1 MQQIIRAFTALAVG
15 VLASGAIAQT
25 QDATSFFGGK
35 TVTIIAGSGSGGGV
49 DLYAR
54 LIGRHLQKY
63 IPGNPSVVVQNMPG
77 AGSLA
82 AAHHLY
88 SVAPKDGTVMAV
100 VPAPALFD
108 PLMAGEDLSK
118 YDPRK
123 FNYVAN
129 ANADT
134 LVCVVRKDAP
144 VQSYK
149 DLFEKELV
157 VGGTGPGSAL
167 WYYPTMERYVLG
179 VKLKVIAGY
188 KGSNELSL
196 ALQRNEIQGV
206 CGIFWSS
213 ARQQYPGLMTPGGD
227 FKVIVQ
233 HDARSL
239 PVLKAAGVP
248 LSIDFARTAEQKQ
261 ALEAFLLQGSISRP
275 FILPPDVAPERVA
288 MMRKALAD
296 TLKDPDLLAEA
307 KKSGLDLMSETGPQ
321 VEAQVKKI
329 YGTSPDIL
337 AYLRKG
343 AGTSK

>member
-1 MQQIIRAFTALAVG
+1 MRNMLRLSLALCLGLAASHAV
-15 VLASGAIAQT
+15 AQ
-25 QDATSFFGGK
+25 DEANYFKGK
-35 TVTIIAGSGSGGGV
+35 TVTIIAGSGAGGGV

-54 LIGRHLQKY
+54 LIGRHLSKHT
-63 IPGNPSVVVQNMPG
+63 PGNPTVVVQNMPG

-88 SVAPKDGTVMAV
+88 TVAAKDGSAIAV

-108 PLMAGEDLSK
+108 PLMAGDDLTK

-123 FNYVAN
+123 FNYLAN

-144 VQSYK
+144 VQSYRE
-149 DLFEKELV
+149 LFDKELL

-167 WYYPTMERYVLG
+167 WYYPTMEKYVLG
-179 VKLKVIAGY
+179 VKFKMIAGY

-213 ARQQYPGLMTPGGD
+213 ARQQYPGLMKPDGD
-227 FKVIVQ
+227 FRVIVQ
-233 HDARSL
+233 HDAIAI
-239 PVLKAAGVP
+239 PALKSAGVP
-248 LSIDFARTAEQKQ
+248 LSIDFAKTPQQKE

-275 FILPPDVAPERVA
+275 FILPPGVAPERVA
-288 MMRKALAD
+288 AMRKALD
-296 TLKDPDLLAEA
+296 ETLKDPDLLTEA
-307 KKSGLDLMSETGPQ
+307 AKGGMDIASQTGQEVQEQ
-321 VEAQVKKI
+321 VDKI
-329 YGTSPDIL
+329 YRTSPDIL

-343 AGTSK
+343 ASQ

>member
-1 MQQIIRAFTALAVG
+1 MRNSFRTTLALCLGLVAVQALA
-15 VLASGAIAQT
+15 
-25 QDATSFFGGK
+25 QDEATYFKGK
-35 TVTIIAGSGSGGGV
+35 TVTVIAGSGAGGGV

-54 LIGRHLQKY
+54 LIGRHLSKH
-63 IPGNPSVVVQNMPG
+63 IPGNPAVIVQNMPG

-88 SVAPKDGTVMAV
+88 SVAPRDGTSIAV

-108 PLMAGEDLSK
+108 PLMAGDDLSK

-123 FNYVAN
+123 FNYLGN

-144 VQSYK
+144 VKTYR
-149 DLFEKELV
+149 DLFDKELV

-167 WYYPTMERYVLG
+167 WYYPTMEKYVLG
-179 VKLKVIAGY
+179 VKFKVVAGY

-213 ARQQYPGLMTPGGD
+213 ARQQYPGLMNPDGE
-227 FKVIVQ
+227 FRVIVQ
-233 HDARSL
+233 HDARSI
-239 PVLKAAGVP
+239 PALKAAGVP
-248 LSIDFARTAEQKQ
+248 LSVDFAKTAQQKE

-275 FILPPDVAPERVA
+275 FIVPPGVAPQRVA
-288 MMRKALAD
+288 ALRKALAA

-307 KKSGLDLMSETGPQ
+307 GKSGMDIESQTGDEVQ
-321 VEAQVKKI
+321 ALVEQI
-329 YGTSPDIL
+329 YNTSPEIL

-343 AGTSK
+343 ASQTQ

>member
-1 MQQIIRAFTALAVG
+1 MRNILRTAFAVG
-15 VLASGAIAQT
+15 LGLVASQAFAQ
-25 QDATSFFGGK
+25 DEAAFFKGK
-35 TVTIIAGSGSGGGV
+35 TVTVIAGSGSGGGV

-54 LIGRHLQKY
+54 LIGRHLSKHL
-63 IPGNPSVVVQNMPG
+63 PGNPSVIVQNMPG

-88 SVAPKDGTVMAV
+88 TVAPKDGTSIAV

-123 FNYVAN
+123 FNYLIN

-144 VQSYK
+144 VQSYRE
-149 DLFEKELV
+149 LFDKELV

-167 WYYPTMERYVLG
+167 WYYPTMEKYVLG
-179 VKLKVIAGY
+179 VKFKVIAGY

-196 ALQRNEIQGV
+196 ALQRKEIQGV

-213 ARQQYPGLMTPGGD
+213 ARQQYPGLMKPDGD
-227 FKVIVQ
+227 FRVIVQ
-233 HDARSL
+233 HDARSI
-239 PVLKAAGVP
+239 PALKAAGVP
-248 LSIDFARTAEQKQ
+248 LSTEFARTAQQKE

-275 FILPPDVAPERVA
+275 FILPPGVAPQRVA
-288 MMRKALAD
+288 AMRKALEE
-296 TLKDPDLLAEA
+296 TLKDPELMAEA
-307 KKSGLDLMSETGPQ
+307 AKSGMDIESQTGADVQ
-321 VEAQVKKI
+321 ALVEKI
-329 YGTSPDIL
+329 YATSPEIL

-343 AGTSK
+343 ASQTQ

>member
-1 MQQIIRAFTALAVG
+1 MRNILRTTLAIG
-15 VLASGAIAQT
+15 MGLIASQAVAQ
-25 QDATSFFGGK
+25 DEATFFKGK
-35 TVTIIAGSGSGGGV
+35 TVTVIAGSGSGGGV

-54 LIGRHLQKY
+54 LIGRHLSKHL
-63 IPGNPSVVVQNMPG
+63 PGYPAVIVQNMPG

-88 SVAPKDGTVMAV
+88 TVAPKDGTSIAV

-108 PLMAGEDLSK
+108 PLMAGDDLSK

-123 FNYVAN
+123 FNYLVN

-144 VQSYK
+144 VQSYR
-149 DLFEKELV
+149 DLFDKELV

-167 WYYPTMERYVLG
+167 WYYPTMEKYVLG
-179 VKLKVIAGY
+179 VKFKVIAGY

-213 ARQQYPGLMTPGGD
+213 ARQQYPGLMKPDGE
-227 FKVIVQ
+227 FRVIVQ
-233 HDARSL
+233 HDARSI
-239 PVLKAAGVP
+239 PALKAAGVP
-248 LSIDFARTAEQKQ
+248 LSTDFARTPQQKE

-275 FILPPDVAPERVA
+275 FILPPGVAPQRVA
-288 MMRKALAD
+288 AMRKALEE
-296 TLKDPDLLAEA
+296 TLKDPELLAEA
-307 KKSGLDLMSETGPQ
+307 AKGGMDIDSQTGAEVQ
-321 VEAQVKKI
+321 ALVDKI
-329 YGTSPDIL
+329 YGTSPEIL

-343 AGTSK
+343 ASQTP

>member
-1 MQQIIRAFTALAVG
+1 MRNILRTALVFGLGLVASQA
-15 VLASGAIAQT
+15 LA
-25 QDATSFFGGK
+25 QDEAAFFKGK
-35 TVTIIAGSGSGGGV
+35 TVTVIAGSGSGGGV

-54 LIGRHLQKY
+54 LVGRHLSKHL
-63 IPGNPSVVVQNMPG
+63 PGNPAVIVQNMPG

-88 SVAPKDGTVMAV
+88 TVAAKDGTSIAV

-108 PLMAGEDLSK
+108 PLMAGDDLAK

-123 FNYVAN
+123 FNYLVN

-144 VQSYK
+144 VQSYRE
-149 DLFEKELV
+149 LFDKELV

-167 WYYPTMERYVLG
+167 WYYPTMEKYVLG
-179 VKLKVIAGY
+179 VKFKVIAGY

-196 ALQRNEIQGV
+196 ALQRKEIQGV

-213 ARQQYPGLMTPGGD
+213 ARQQYPGLMKPDGE
-227 FKVIVQ
+227 FRVIVQ
-233 HDARSL
+233 HDARSI
-239 PVLKAAGVP
+239 PALKAAGVP
-248 LSIDFARTAEQKQ
+248 LSTEFARTAQQKE

-275 FILPPDVAPERVA
+275 FILPPGVAPQRVA
-288 MMRKALAD
+288 TMRKALEE
-296 TLKDPDLLAEA
+296 TLKDPELMAEA
-307 KKSGLDLMSETGPQ
+307 AKSGLDIESQTGAEVQAQ
-321 VEAQVKKI
+321 VERI
-329 YGTSPDIL
+329 YGTPPEIL

-343 AGTSK
+343 ASQTQ

>member
-1 MQQIIRAFTALAVG
+1 MRNILRTALAIGIGLVASQA
-15 VLASGAIAQT
+15 LA
-25 QDATSFFGGK
+25 QDEATFFKGK
-35 TVTIIAGSGSGGGV
+35 TVTVIAGSGSGGGV

-54 LIGRHLQKY
+54 LIGRHLSKHL
-63 IPGNPSVVVQNMPG
+63 PGNPAVIVQNMPG

-88 SVAPKDGTVMAV
+88 TVAPKDGTSIAV

-108 PLMAGEDLSK
+108 PLMAGDDLSK

-123 FNYVAN
+123 FNYLVN

-144 VQSYK
+144 VQTYRE
-149 DLFEKELV
+149 LFDKELV

-167 WYYPTMERYVLG
+167 WYYPTMEKYVLG
-179 VKLKVIAGY
+179 VKFKVIAGY

-213 ARQQYPGLMTPGGD
+213 ARQQYPGLMKPDGE
-227 FKVIVQ
+227 FRVIVQ
-233 HDARSL
+233 HDARSI
-239 PVLKAAGVP
+239 PALKAAGVP
-248 LSIDFARTAEQKQ
+248 LSTDFARTPQQKE

-275 FILPPDVAPERVA
+275 FILPPGVAPQRVA
-288 MMRKALAD
+288 AMRKALEE
-296 TLKDPDLLAEA
+296 TLKDPELLAEA
-307 KKSGLDLMSETGPQ
+307 AKGGMDIDSQTGAEVQ
-321 VEAQVKKI
+321 ALVEKI
-329 YGTSPDIL
+329 YGTSPEIL

-343 AGTSK
+343 ASQTP

>member
-1 MQQIIRAFTALAVG
+1 MRDIFRVSLALMAG
-15 VLASGAIAQT
+15 LAASQAMAQ
-25 QDATSFFGGK
+25 DEAAYFKGK
-35 TVTIIAGSGSGGGV
+35 TVTIIAGSASGGGV

-54 LIGRHLQKY
+54 LVGRHLSKY
-63 IPGNPSVVVQNMPG
+63 VPGNPTVVVQNMPG

-88 SVAPKDGTVMAV
+88 SVAPKDGTSIAAA
-100 VPAPALFD
+100 PAPALFD

-123 FNYVAN
+123 FNYLAN

-144 VQSYK
+144 VKSYA

-157 VGGTGPGSAL
+157 VGGSGPGSAL
-167 WYYPTMERYVLG
+167 WYYPTMEKYVLG
-179 VKLKVIAGY
+179 VKFKVIAGY

-213 ARQQYPGLMTPGGD
+213 ARQQYPGLMKPDGD
-227 FKVIVQ
+227 FRVIVQ
-233 HDARSL
+233 HDARSI
-239 PVLKAAGVP
+239 PALKDAGVP
-248 LSIDFARTAEQKQ
+248 LSLDFAKTPQQKE
-261 ALEAFLLQGSISRP
+261 ALEAFLLQGSLSRP
-275 FILPPDVAPERVA
+275 FFLPPGVPPQRVA
-288 MMRKALAD
+288 TMRKAISD
-296 TLKDPDLLAEA
+296 TLKDPELLAEA
-307 KKSGLDLMSETGPQ
+307 AKSGLDLVTETGEEVQ
-321 VEAQVKKI
+321 AQVNKI
-329 YGTSPDIL
+329 YGTSPEIL

-343 AGTSK
+343 SSQAQ

>member
-1 MQQIIRAFTALAVG
+1 MMRQAVG
-15 VLASGAIAQT
+15 ACAALGVSVFAFQAMAQT
-25 QDATSFFGGK
+25 DAAAFFKGK
-35 TVTIIAGSGSGGGV
+35 NVSIIAGSAAGGGV

-54 LIGRHLQKY
+54 LIGRHLQKH
-63 IPGNPSVVVQNMPG
+63 IPGNPNIVVQNMPG

-88 SVAPKDGTVMAV
+88 TVAPKDGTSIAA

-108 PLMAGEDLSK
+108 PLMAGEDLAK

-123 FNYVAN
+123 FNYLGN

-149 DLFEKELV
+149 ELFDKELV
-157 VGGTGPGSAL
+157 VGGSGPGSAL
-167 WYYPTMERYVLG
+167 WYYPTMEKYVLG
-179 VKLKVIAGY
+179 VKFKMIAGY

-213 ARQQYPGLMTPGGD
+213 ARQQYPGLMNTNGD
-227 FKVIVQ
+227 YKVIAQ
-233 HDARSL
+233 HDTRPL

-248 LSIDFARTAEQKQ
+248 VTVDFAKTDQQKL
-261 ALEAFLLQGSISRP
+261 ALSAFLAQGSISRP
-275 FILPPDVAPERVA
+275 FILPPGVAPERVA
-288 MMRKALAD
+288 LMRKSFDAVM
-296 TLKDPDLLAEA
+296 KDPELVAEA
-307 KKSGLDLMSETGPQ
+307 QKSGLDIVSESGEDVQKQ
-321 VEAQVKKI
+321 VDKI
-329 YGTSPDIL
+329 YETPKDIL
-337 AYLRKG
+337 DYLRKG
-343 AGTSK
+343 ATP

>member
-1 MQQIIRAFTALAVG
+1 MQTVKRACVAVTLG
-15 VLASGAIAQT
+15 FLASSACAQT
-25 QDATSFFGGK
+25 QDKEMFSGK

-63 IPGNPSVVVQNMPG
+63 IPGKPTVIVQNMPG

-88 SVAPKDGTVMAV
+88 SVAPQDGTTIAV

-108 PLMAGEDLSK
+108 PLMAGEDLGK

-123 FNYVAN
+123 FNYLGN

-144 VQSYK
+144 VQTYK
-149 DLFEKELV
+149 DLFDKELV

-167 WYYPTMERYVLG
+167 WYYPTMERFVLG
-179 VKLKVIAGY
+179 VKFKVISGY

-213 ARQQYPGLMTPGGD
+213 ARQQYPGLMQPGSD

-233 HDARSL
+233 HDARTI
-239 PVLKAAGVP
+239 PALKEAGVP
-248 LSIDFARTAEQKQ
+248 LSVDFARTSQQRE

-275 FILPPDVAPERVA
+275 FILPPDVAPDRLA
-288 MMRKALAD
+288 AMRKALAD
-296 TLKDPDLLAEA
+296 VLKDPELLAEA
-307 KKSGLDLMSETGPQ
+307 RKSGLDISPETGEE
-321 VEAQVKKI
+321 VTAQVKKI
-329 YGTSPDIL
+329 YGTSPEIL

-343 AGTSK
+343 AEASK

>member
-1 MQQIIRAFTALAVG
+1 MRNIFRTAVALCLGFVAAQ
-15 VLASGAIAQT
+15 ASAQ
-25 QDATSFFGGK
+25 DEATYFKGK

-54 LIGRHLQKY
+54 LIGRHLSKH
-63 IPGNPSVVVQNMPG
+63 IPGNPGVIVQNMPG

-88 SVAPKDGTVMAV
+88 SVAPKDGTSIAV

-108 PLMAGEDLSK
+108 PLMAGEDLAK

-123 FNYVAN
+123 FNYLVN

-134 LVCVVRKDAP
+134 LVCIVRKDAP
-144 VQSYK
+144 VKTYR
-149 DLFEKELV
+149 DLFDKELV

-167 WYYPTMERYVLG
+167 WYYPTMEKYVLG
-179 VKLKVIAGY
+179 VKFKVVAGY

-213 ARQQYPGLMTPGGD
+213 ARQQYPGLMSPDGE
-227 FKVIVQ
+227 FRVIVQ
-233 HDARSL
+233 HDAQSI
-239 PVLKAAGVP
+239 PALKAAGVP
-248 LSIDFARTAEQKQ
+248 LSVDFAKTTQQKE

-275 FILPPDVAPERVA
+275 FIVPPGVAPQRVA
-288 MMRKALAD
+288 ALRKALAA
-296 TLKDPDLLAEA
+296 TLKDPDLQAEA
-307 KKSGLDLMSETGPQ
+307 ARSGMDIESQTGDEVQ
-321 VEAQVKKI
+321 ALVEKI
-329 YGTSPDIL
+329 YRTSPEIL

-343 AGTSK
+343 ATQTQ